1 MSNSKEP
8 KALRKVFVGGLSLKT
23 TEETFREHFEQ
34 FGELVDS
41 VVMSDPYTKKSRGF
55 GFLEF
60 ASSEQVDACQAARP
74 HILDDK
80 EVETKRAVPRDR
92 FSSPEAGQ
100 SVKKLFVGGL
110 KDLEESDLEE
120 YFKEFGNCTSVSVM
134 TNKETQKK
142 RGFGFVEFDDYDTV
156 DRIVLQGEHVV
167 NGTRIEVRKAIDK
180 KDMNA
185 SGGGRGGRGGGMGG
199 MGRGKS
205 GNNMGGFGGGYG
217 MDAGYGG
224 QGSGFGGQGGFGGG
238 FSGAGGYVQQGF
250 GGGYGQE
257 QSFGGMGNSTGG
269 FGGNGYGQGMGMG
282 FGGGYGSQQGGMDS
296 FGNGRGFGG
305 GPMRN
310 GMGGMGGGRG
320 GRGSPYNSGTGGR
333 GRGGR

>member
-8 KALRKVFVGGLSLKT
+8 KSMRKVFVGGLSLKT
-23 TEETFREHFEQ
+23 TEETFKEHFEQ

-60 ASSEQVDACQAARP
+60 ATAEQVDACQAARP

-80 EVETKRAVPRDR
+80 EVETKRAVPRDK
-92 FSSPEAGQ
+92 FSNPEAGQ

-120 YFKEFGNCTSVSVM
+120 YFKQFGPCVSVSVM
-134 TNKETQKK
+134 TDKMTGKK
-142 RGFGFVEFDDYDTV
+142 RGFGFVEFEDYDTV
-156 DRIVLQGEHVV
+156 DRIVLNGDHNV

-180 KDMNA
+180 KDMNNP
-185 SGGGRGGRGGGMGG
+185 GGRGGRGGGMGG
-199 MGRGKS
+199 RGKP
-205 GNNMGGFGGGYG
+205 GNDMGYGGGYG
-217 MDAGYGG
+217 MSGGGGYGGQNSGYGG
-224 QGSGFGGQGGFGGG
+224 QGGYGGG

-257 QSFGGMGNSTGG
+257 QNYGGMGGG
-269 FGGNGYGQGMGMG
+269 FGGTGYGQG
-282 FGGGYGSQQGGMDS
+282 FGGGYGGHQGGGMDG
-296 FGNGRGFGG
+296 FGGSTRGFGG

-310 GMGGMGGGRG
+310 GGGMGMGGRG
-320 GRGSPYNSGTGGR
+320 GRGSPYNGGSGGR

>member
-8 KALRKVFVGGLSLKT
+8 KSMRKVFVGGLSLKT
-23 TEETFREHFEQ
+23 TEETFKEHFEQ
-34 FGELVDS
+34 FGELIDS

-60 ASSEQVDACQAARP
+60 ATAEQVDACQAARP

-80 EVETKRAVPRDR
+80 EVETKRAVPRDK
-92 FSSPEAGQ
+92 FSNPEAGQ

-120 YFKEFGNCTSVSVM
+120 YFKGFGPCVSVSVM
-134 TNKETQKK
+134 TDKMTGKK
-142 RGFGFVEFDDYDTV
+142 RGFGFVEFEDYDTV
-156 DRIVLQGEHVV
+156 DRIVLNGDHNV

-180 KDMNA
+180 KDMNNP
-185 SGGGRGGRGGGMGG
+185 GGRGGRGGGMGG
-199 MGRGKS
+199 GRGKP
-205 GNNMGGFGGGYG
+205 GNDMGYGGGYG
-217 MDAGYGG
+217 MGGGGGYGGQSSGGYGG
-224 QGSGFGGQGGFGGG
+224 QGGYGGG

-257 QSFGGMGNSTGG
+257 QSYGGMGGG
-269 FGGNGYGQGMGMG
+269 YGGAGYGQG
-282 FGGGYGSQQGGMDS
+282 FGGGYGGHQGGGMDG
-296 FGNGRGFGG
+296 FGASTRGFGG

-310 GMGGMGGGRG
+310 GGGMGMGGRG
-320 GRGSPYNSGTGGR
+320 GRGSPYNGGSGGR

>member
-1 MSNSKEP
+1 MSKEP
-8 KALRKVFVGGLSLKT
+8 KSMRKVFVGGLSLKT
-23 TEETFREHFEQ
+23 TEETFREHFMQ

-60 ASSEQVDACQAARP
+60 ATSEQVDACQAARP

-80 EVETKRAVPRDR
+80 EVETKRAVPRDK
-92 FSSPEAGQ
+92 FSNPEAGQ

-120 YFKEFGNCTSVSVM
+120 YFKEFGQCVSVSVM
-134 TNKETQKK
+134 TDKNTGKK
-142 RGFGFVEFDDYDTV
+142 RGFGFVEFEDYDTV
-156 DRIVLQGEHVV
+156 DRIVLRGEHTV

-180 KDMNA
+180 KDMN
-185 SGGGRGGRGGGMGG
+185 SGGGRGGRGGNMG

-205 GNNMGGFGGGYG
+205 GNDMGYGGGYG
-217 MDAGYGG
+217 MGG
-224 QGSGFGGQGGFGGG
+224 GGFGGQGGGYGGGQGGYGGG

-250 GGGYGQE
+250 GGGYGQD
-257 QSFGGMGNSTGG
+257 QGYGGMGSGGG
-269 FGGNGYGQGMGMG
+269 FGGNGYGQGFGGG
-282 FGGGYGSQQGGMDS
+282 FGGQQGGGMDG
-296 FGNGRGFGG
+296 FGGNGRGFGG

-310 GMGGMGGGRG
+310 GGMGGGMGSMGGRG
-320 GRGSPYNSGTGGR
+320 GRGSPYNSGGR